1 MVSAPISMPFL
12 CAVSLGLRTSTDY
25 LQLCDHSQSSSYGA
39 ARCYWLSGGCQGAT
53 FGTGDAGKCFP
64 YIIWSD
70 KQVDSTHHWSPEL
83 VSGRFFEY
91 FGDAGHVS
99 TYASSVRCVLGFE
112 TKQCGSYP
120 GLQLCDWYESSKYG
134 AAQCNQ
140 FNGGCQG
147 AANTHC
153 YPYDIWSG
161 TIMDSEGYHR
171 GFYLAKG
178 TLFGVSCD
186 ESRGKCSNTFTFSV
200 RCVLG
205 LI

>member
-1 MVSAPISMPFL
+1 MPFL

-70 KQVDSTHHWSPEL
+70 KQVDGTHHWSPEL

-99 TYASSVRCVLGFE
+99 TYASSVRCVLGLR
-112 TKQCGSYP
+112 Q
-120 GLQLCDWYESSKYG
+120 SSAAHTPVCSCATGMRVQSTALHSATSSMAAARALRIPIATRMTYG
-134 AAQCNQ
+134 PVPLWTQKVITEA
-140 FNGGCQG
+140 F
-147 AANTHC
+147 TLL
-153 YPYDIWSG
+153 
-161 TIMDSEGYHR
+161 R
-171 GFYLAKG
+171 VRYLACLVTKA
-178 TLFGVSCD
+178 GVS
-186 ESRGKCSNTFTFSV
+186 
-200 RCVLG
+200 VLTPSPF
-205 LI
+205 LCAVSWI